1 MEYGILDGK
10 FASEL
15 RRMPEAEDVWRM
27 IAISQRL
34 SGAFEKFEKALE
46 THGKLPV
53 DEELR
58 EIVVDLFIAQI

>member
-1 MEYGILDGK
+1 
-10 FASEL
+10 
-15 RRMPEAEDVWRM
+15 M